1 MQNLRLCLD
10 GDLPSM
16 KQMIRKQNL
25 ARIFLHHEEK
35 QIFKNYFYFLVA
47 SSNVNNGT
55 MNIGKSGQKFNN
67 NKKKPIAGDNFFKIA
82 NPKSDIGVQT
92 DKDITE
98 ESGGFKAEAT
108 TTKKVEIIGTNPA
121 LFDFVDEWVK
131 EISVKRFVQIPK

>member
-1 MQNLRLCLD
+1 
-10 GDLPSM
+10 M
-16 KQMIRKQNL
+16 KKIL
-25 ARIFLHHEEK
+25 F
-35 QIFKNYFYFLVA
+35 YFYLLVA

-67 NKKKPIAGDNFFKIA
+67 NNKKKPTADNFFKIA
-82 NPKSDIGVQT
+82 NPKSEKGVQT

-108 TTKKVEIIGTNPA
+108 TTKKMEIIGNNPA

-131 EISVKRFVQIPK
+131 EISVKRLVHIF

>member
-1 MQNLRLCLD
+1 
-10 GDLPSM
+10 M
-16 KQMIRKQNL
+16 KKNTYFL
-25 ARIFLHHEEK
+25 TIFF
-35 QIFKNYFYFLVA
+35 IIFLVA

-67 NKKKPIAGDNFFKIA
+67 NKKKPTADNFFKIA
-82 NPKSDIGVQT
+82 NPKSEKGVQT

-108 TTKKVEIIGTNPA
+108 TTKKFELIGTNPA

-131 EISVKRFVQIPK
+131 EISVKR